1 MKRNILG
8 TILAAGCVAS
18 PVLAQSSGAW
28 SDLPD
33 RFQIDTGYYRM
44 EATTVLRLN
53 GSGTSGSDI
62 DLERDLGVA
71 PEVDTIWLDATW
83 RVGRR
88 HQLKL
93 AYTKLDQERKDYTI
107 ARDFAFGGQTFNAG
121 LSAHTTSG
129 ADVLS
134 AYYRFA
140 AYRNERFEIGPAIGI
155 GGLWVKAGIRAT
167 GTITGPG
174 GGQTSR
180 TVEEDASTSSPTG
193 AIGAYTNARPT
204 KRLVLHAD
212 FLYIKVKPENAE
224 ASLIDWRLGADY
236 YFFRH
241 AGLGVQ
247 YKYNNYQYDRGLL
260 STTLGGEITY
270 QGFQGFL
277 SFLF

>member
-8 TILAAGCVAS
+8 TILATGFVAS

-167 GTITGPG
+167 GTITAPG
-174 GGQTSR
+174 GSDTSR

>member
-8 TILAAGCVAS
+8 TILATGFVAS

-193 AIGAYTNARPT
+193 AIGAYMNARPT